1 VAGAPGC
8 IVTDGPSPRD
18 AESNTGLGRVSELSE
33 AGAEG
38 DTIAAIATA
47 GGPGAI
53 GIIRLS
59 GPEALAVA
67 DRAFRPSRGGSIRTV
82 KTFSLTHGHIVD
94 PLTRETV
101 DEVLLAVMRGPRSYT
116 REDVVEAHCHGGA
129 LAARTVLRLMV
140 QLGARL
146 AEPGEFTRRA
156 FINGRIDLTQ
166 AESVSSIV
174 AARSSGA
181 LRASVRQL
189 QGGLSE
195 RVRAVRGEIV
205 VALASIEASL
215 DFSDEDVEDVDWCST
230 RGVLEL
236 ARGRLA
242 VLLKTAFL
250 GRALEEGISTAIV
263 GKPNAGKSSLMN
275 ALVMRER
282 AIVSETPGTT
292 RDTVEDEVEIGGMP
306 IRLVDTA
313 GLRCGGDEVE
323 RMGVERSL
331 QALQQADLVLV
342 VVDMSGPVGEDE
354 LAVLGS
360 VAGGLAIVVGNKLDL
375 TGAGCREIGA
385 LTERVDAANRALGNG
400 ISERKTWVCAVS
412 ALTGEGIEGL
422 RNLIEEA
429 VSGEGVHPEEPILA
443 SERQRALVGQAAQRL
458 DDALAAMA
466 GGRGEELVCEDM
478 RAAAEALGRITGEDV
493 GVELLDEIFS
503 RFCLGK

>member
-1 VAGAPGC
+1 
-8 IVTDGPSPRD
+8 VTDGPSPRD
-18 AESNTGLGRVSELSE
+18 AEQRDGPGSVSERSG
-33 AGAEG
+33 AGVEG

-47 GGPGAI
+47 SGAGAI
-53 GIIRLS
+53 SIIRLS

-101 DEVLLAVMRGPRSYT
+101 DEVLLAFMRGPRSYT
-116 REDVVEAHCHGGA
+116 REDVVEVHCHGGA
-129 LAARTVLRLMV
+129 VAARTVLRLMV

-156 FINGRIDLTQ
+156 FVNGRIDLAQ
-166 AESVSSIV
+166 AESVSGIV

-181 LRASVRQL
+181 MRASVRQL

-195 RVRAVRGEIV
+195 RVRAARGEIV
-205 VALASIEASL
+205 VALASIEARL
-215 DFSDEDVEDVDWCST
+215 DFSDEDVGDVDWCAT
-230 RGVLEL
+230 RGTMER

-242 VLLKTAFL
+242 ELLRTAFL
-250 GRALEEGISTAIV
+250 GRALEEGVNTAIV

-292 RDTVEDEVEIGGMP
+292 RDTVEYEVEIGGIP

-313 GLRCGGDEVE
+313 GLRLGGDEVE
-323 RMGVERSL
+323 RMGVQRSL

-342 VVDMSGPVGEDE
+342 VVDMSRPVGEDE

-360 VAGGLAIVVGNKLDL
+360 AAGGLTIVVGNKLDL
-375 TGAGCREIGA
+375 AGTGCEGIGA
-385 LTERVDAANRALGNG
+385 LTERVKAVNKAMSNDIG
-400 ISERKTWVCAVS
+400 ERKTWVCAVS

-422 RNLIEEA
+422 RDLIEEV
-429 VSGEGVHPEEPILA
+429 VSGEGVHSEEPILA
-443 SERQRALVGQAAQRL
+443 SERQRALVGQAAERL

-466 GGRGEELVCEDM
+466 GGRGEELVCEDV